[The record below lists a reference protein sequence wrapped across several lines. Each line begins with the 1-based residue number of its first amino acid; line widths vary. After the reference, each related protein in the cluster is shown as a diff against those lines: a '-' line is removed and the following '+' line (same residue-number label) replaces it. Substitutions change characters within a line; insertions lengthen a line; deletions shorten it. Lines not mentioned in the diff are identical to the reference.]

1 MITAFMKIIIV
12 DQKHGE
18 TKSLVLKGWARVA
31 LSICLLGAPVVL
43 GYYGYIFSAARNADF
58 YKDEATQAWIDEL
71 ESQKAD
77 IEQIRQD
84 TLAQLQALTLR
95 MANLQARLLRLDALG
110 QRLTEISNL
119 DDGEFDFTQQPAI
132 GGPMDQDEE
141 RVAMPDF
148 IQALDNLTR
157 EIEDKQQQLE
167 LIDSLMAVQQ
177 IESNAYLAGRPIDRG
192 WISSTYGRRIDP
204 FTGKL
209 AWHQGID
216 FATGRTGVDVQAV
229 ASGVVTFAG
238 EKQGYGKMVKL
249 NHGNGYETLYAH
261 DEKLLV
267 KPGDIV
273 KKGQVI
279 ALSGNTGRSTGPH
292 VHFEVHKNGR
302 VVDPSSYVH
311 RTSR

>member
-1 MITAFMKIIIV
+1 MKIIIV

-18 TKSLVLKGWARVA
+18 TRSLVLKGWARVA
-31 LSICLLGAPVVL
+31 LSVCLLGIPAIL
-43 GYYGYIFSAARNADF
+43 GYYGYHFSALRNADF
-58 YKDEATQAWIDEL
+58 YKDEASQAWMDDL
-71 ESQKAD
+71 KSQKAD
-77 IEQIRQD
+77 VEQIRQD
-84 TLAQLQALTLR
+84 TLAQLEALTLR
-95 MANLQARLLRLDALG
+95 MANLQARILRLDALG
-110 QRLTEISNL
+110 QRLTEISEL
-119 DDGEFDFTQQPAI
+119 DDGEFDFTQTPPI
-132 GGPMDQDEE
+132 GGPETSEQEE
-141 RVAMPDF
+141 LEVPDF
-148 IQALDNLTR
+148 IQALDILTR

-167 LIDSLMAVQQ
+167 LLDSLMADQQ
-177 IESNAYLAGRPIDRG
+177 IQSASFLSGRPIDRG
-192 WISSTYGRRIDP
+192 WISSPYGRRIDP
-204 FTGKL
+204 FTGNL

-216 FATGRTGVDVQAV
+216 FATGRTGTDVKAV
-229 ASGVVTFAG
+229 ASGVVTVA
-238 EKQGYGKMVKL
+238 EDKQGYGMMVKV

-302 VVDPSSYVH
+302 VVDPSSYVQ

>member
-1 MITAFMKIIIV
+1 MKIIIV
-12 DQKHGE
+12 DQKHGD
-18 TKSLVLKGWARVA
+18 TKSLVLKGWMRVA
-31 LSICLLGAPVVL
+31 LSVCLLGVPVVL
-43 GYYGYIFSAARNADF
+43 GYYGYYLSATRNADF
-58 YKDEATQAWIDEL
+58 YKDEATQAWMNTL
-71 ESQKAD
+71 KSQKED
-77 IEQIRQD
+77 IDQIRQD
-84 TLAQLQALTLR
+84 TLAQLEALTLR

-119 DDGEFDFTQQPAI
+119 DDGEFDFTQPPAL
-132 GGPMDQDEE
+132 GGPADMEAED
-141 RVAMPDF
+141 VAVPDF
-148 IQALDNLTR
+148 LRALDNLAR
-157 EIEDKQQQLE
+157 EIDDKQQQLE
-167 LIDSLMAVQQ
+167 LLDSLLAEQQ
-177 IESNAYLAGRPIDRG
+177 IQTESFLSGRPVNRG

-216 FATGRTGVDVQAV
+216 FATGRTGVDVKAV
-229 ASGVVTFAG
+229 AAGVVTYAG
-238 EKQGYGKMVKL
+238 DKQGYGNMVKV

-261 DEKLLV
+261 NEKLLV

-279 ALSGNTGRSTGPH
+279 TLSGNSGRSTGPH